1 MVKIRKIEVKNVAKQ
16 VFRLDFCGRGL
27 TVETG
32 EVAKQAGGAVLVRYD
47 DTVVLST
54 ATASKQALISFR

>member
-47 DTVVLST
+47 DTDPSVVCGRLP
-54 ATASKQALISFR
+54 Q